1 MRTEEEEEDLGCEQ
15 RLHGGSL
22 SLVTMLFSRDTR
34 DVVVISVGF
43 LFLFTAFNALQNLQS
58 SLNSEGS
65 LGATSLSIVYISL
78 VASCLFTPPAL
89 IHRLGCKRTM
99 VLSMGCY
106 LPYFA
111 ANFYPTWATMV
122 PASIVLGAGA
132 APLWAS
138 KCAYLTARA
147 RGRAATVG
155 RYFSVF
161 FALFQSGQVWG
172 NLVSSLV
179 LAQAPDTDRTVN
191 ASLLLPYCGVG
202 SCHGEAPGSGGGG
215 GDGDGEETGAIQPSR
230 FTVYIV
236 LGVYSGCSVLGL
248 VLVAAFV
255 RPLEDEVARKAPV
268 GVTARGQP
276 QGSRGSRE
284 LGPAGGVVS
293 GGGET
298 AGVVHGEGWCRLFLA
313 TMRQMKDHRQLLLI
327 PLTMYSGLEQAFLA
341 SDFTKS
347 MVTCALGLEWI
358 GFVMICY
365 GAVDS
370 VFSFFMGRISQLVGQ
385 PALFLLAS
393 LTNASLLITMYV
405 WTPRTDQAA
414 VLFAMAALWGAADA
428 VWQTQLNAL
437 YAVLFATNKEAAFAN
452 YRLWESLGF
461 AVAFAYS
468 GATCFAVKMA
478 VALAALALGLG
489 LYGGVVVATR
499 RGKRRAGGARGGP
512 GAAATVVA
520 ASQ

>member
-1 MRTEEEEEDLGCEQ
+1 
-15 RLHGGSL
+15 
-22 SLVTMLFSRDTR
+22 MLLSRDTR

-215 GDGDGEETGAIQPSR
+215 DGDGEETGAIQPSR
-230 FTVYIV
+230 VTVYIV

-255 RPLEDEVARKAPV
+255 RPLEDEVARKAP
-268 GVTARGQP
+268 
-276 QGSRGSRE
+276 
-284 LGPAGGVVS
+284 
-293 GGGET
+293 
-298 AGVVHGEGWCRLFLA
+298 GWCRLFLA

-468 GATCFAVKMA
+468 GAACFSVKMA

-499 RGKRRAGGARGGP
+499 RGKATGRGGARRAGSRCDGG
-512 GAAATVVA
+512 GGVA
-520 ASQ
+520 VKKKKICGIFW